1 MAHVKSVS
9 AGNKGKSLKEI
20 LKMAKKTYK
29 KSPATHVAKKH
40 KKHKK
45 HHSTKRHHKKRKRG
59 RRGRKKQRGGE
70 HNTDMAA
77 DSGAAAPAST
87 EGGNAGTALAGSDCP
102 NPPPDGSGS
111 TSQALLRGCG
121 SLQNGCNAFIGGKR
135 KRKSK
140 RKKSRRK
147 KRKTRRKSRKR
158 RRKRKSKRGEGC
170 NDEEVH

>member
-1 MAHVKSVS
+1 MAHVKEVS

-29 KSPATHVAKKH
+29 KSPATTVAKHKKH

-70 HNTDMAA
+70 HNDCYAA
-77 DSGAAAPAST
+77 DAGAAAPAST
-87 EGGNAGTALAGSDCP
+87 EGGNARTSLAGADLPSSSIRWKWKYRT
-102 NPPPDGSGS
+102 GK
-111 TSQALLRGCG
+111 LLLSGCG
-121 SLQNGCNAFIGGKR
+121 SLRQMLAVHAFTGGKR

-147 KRKTRRKSRKR
+147 ETQ
-158 RRKRKSKRGEGC
+158 
-170 NDEEVH
+170 NQT